1 MEAEKRPK
9 ATFWTPRDDPGRL
22 RTERKS
28 FILKRSDLSGFL
40 VGIAKVDVAG
50 STPVS
55 RSSVFSDLRP
65 TYGARLGR
73 ETRGLRAL
81 LPGYRDDTSA
91 FQSKVAIRTPDSR
104 DA

>member
-1 MEAEKRPK
+1 MTQKVRFYGA
-9 ATFWTPRDDPGRL
+9 F
-22 RTERKS
+22 
-28 FILKRSDLSGFL
+28 RSIRS
-40 VGIAKVDVAG
+40 G

-65 TYGARLGR
+65 TYGVRLGR
-73 ETRGLRAL
+73 ETRGPRAL